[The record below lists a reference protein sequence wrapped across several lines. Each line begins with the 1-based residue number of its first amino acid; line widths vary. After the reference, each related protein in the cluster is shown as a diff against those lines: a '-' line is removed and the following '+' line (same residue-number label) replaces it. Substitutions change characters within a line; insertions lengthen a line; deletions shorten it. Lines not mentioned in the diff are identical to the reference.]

1 MTKVSRE
8 IYLARPDLVGF
19 DQDSE
24 YIDLDEALFDSA
36 VKATEITILGGY
48 YNPTALGNLCEH
60 LKKSKRKY
68 CKVRIAVGLDA
79 PKVVN
84 RVWHDLQE
92 LRKRL
97 LKLGFKDVV
106 VAFVPPNP
114 THFHTKL
121 FRFVHTTQPVW
132 FVGSANPGSKRHEL
146 LVRLSGRHEA
156 LSEYVDAVFSVAVD
170 VQEAPP
176 EEEISS
182 LRDFFLS
189 GVLCHKPHVAR
200 LFTFDAFHFDPEHR
214 EMLAKALGHS
224 STVSHANPT
233 TQGFGFDLRS
243 ALSLGTDF
251 QDRTTG
257 TTRLQFRPYS
267 IDTALG
273 WWMPRVYAP
282 RLRSQ
287 VKEEEKARENRL
299 IEIGVALNSPDG
311 DATVRKE
318 FTAHIESMQAYLDEH
333 SIEARPVNNRDT
345 RFDKFLASRKKSLND
360 LTTVARLSRTLM
372 LTDMPD
378 IWAGDTAVEEF
389 EQSFFDDIAFRAG
402 AQKKSAVVRSIIE
415 WIEDETLSTGDEIAE
430 AFEAM
435 LEKFSWT
442 DEDWYYPKLP

>member
-1 MTKVSRE
+1 MTTVSRE
-8 IYLARPDLVGF
+8 IYLARPGLVGF
-19 DQDSE
+19 DEDSD
-24 YIDLDEALFDSA
+24 YIDLDEALSESA
-36 VKATEITILGGY
+36 AKATEITILGGY
-48 YNPTALGNLCEH
+48 YNPAALGNLCQH
-60 LKKSKRKY
+60 LKKSKRKN

-84 RVWHDLQE
+84 KVWHDLQK

-106 VAFVPPNP
+106 VAFVPPKP

-121 FRFVHTTQPVW
+121 FGFVHTTKPVW

-146 LVRLSGRHEA
+146 LVKLSGRHEA
-156 LSEYVDAVFSVAVD
+156 LLEYVDAVFSVAVD

-176 EEEISS
+176 EEEIST

-189 GVLCHKPHVAR
+189 GVLCHKPHVVR

-224 STVSHANPT
+224 SAVSHANPT

-251 QDRTTG
+251 QDVTTG

-267 IDTALG
+267 IDTVLG
-273 WWMPRVYAP
+273 WWMPRIYAP

-287 VKEEEKARENRL
+287 VIEEERARENRL
-299 IEIGVALNSPDG
+299 IKIGAALNSPDG

-318 FTAHIESMQAYLDEH
+318 FAAHIESMQAYLDEH
-333 SIEARPVNNRDT
+333 SIGARPVNNRDA
-345 RFDKFLASRKKSLND
+345 RFDKFLASRKKSLGD
-360 LTTVARLSRTLM
+360 GPTIARLSRTLM
-372 LTDMPD
+372 LTEMPD
-378 IWAGDTAVEEF
+378 VWAGDTAVADFEE
-389 EQSFFDDIAFRAG
+389 SFFDDLAFRAG

-415 WIEDETLSTGDEIAE
+415 WLEDDTLSTGDEIAE
-430 AFEAM
+430 AFKAM
-435 LEKFSWT
+435 LKEYAWK
-442 DEDWYYPKLP
+442 DEDWY